1 MDQMKQ
7 IDIIYKIFGYKDY
20 NSLCEKNID
29 LMINENNEVIFEGW
43 CELERLIK
51 DYKEGANL
59 EKIEKNLK
67 LINCFLF

>member
-1 MDQMKQ
+1 
-7 IDIIYKIFGYKDY
+7 
-20 NSLCEKNID
+20 
-29 LMINENNEVIFEGW
+29 MINENNEVIFEGW